1 MTLNSL
7 KLALLIN
14 TEITQVPKLLNL
26 QKEGYF

>member
-14 TEITQVPKLLNL
+14 TEITQVLKLLNL